1 MEALPVALPLL
12 CAALL
17 AALGKHLHRWITDLV
32 SIGTVVAVAA
42 ICARLFV
49 RSRSAPVVYWLGGWY
64 PRQGVALGIS
74 FSIDPIGAGL
84 EEYRRC
90 ADQIEGELKGLVAE
104 LVGT

>member
-1 MEALPVALPLL
+1 VEALSVALPLL

-49 RSRSAPVVYWLGGWY
+49 RSRSAPIV
-64 PRQGVALGIS
+64 
-74 FSIDPIGAGL
+74 
-84 EEYRRC
+84 
-90 ADQIEGELKGLVAE
+90 
-104 LVGT
+104 